1 MVRVRC
7 AAALAVIAMVL
18 SGCSGSDEKPLTHAQ
33 LKARLLNASTV
44 PPGAKVL
51 DLGDDADDGVRP
63 AEGLDCDSLIS
74 LAGAFYDDKAAR
86 PITDANISVN
96 SRPAD
101 GGSLWLGNEFLLD
114 YHGDDAHKAL
124 VDVRSLVG
132 KCPPEV
138 SDYNITTTYR
148 VANVPGLGDE
158 GFYLHASLTNEGG
171 QQMERQSAVVRVG
184 HTLIVISATTAI
196 LPGAPSPTDPMI
208 KAAYNRFTS
217 A

>member
-7 AAALAVIAMVL
+7 VAALAVIAMVL
-18 SGCSGSDEKPLTHAQ
+18 SGCSGSDEKPLNHAQ

-44 PPGAKVL
+44 PPGAKVV
-51 DLGDDADDGVRP
+51 DVGDDAGDGVP
-63 AEGLDCDSLIS
+63 VANGLDCDSLIS
-74 LAGAFYDDKAAR
+74 LAGALSDDKAVR
-86 PITDANISVN
+86 PVADANVMVN

-101 GGSLWLGNEFLLD
+101 GGSLWLGNEFLLNF
-114 YHGDDAHKAL
+114 HGDDAHRVL

-138 SDYNITTTYR
+138 SEYNITTTYR
-148 VANVPGLGDE
+148 VAPDLGLGDE
-158 GFYLHASLTNEGG
+158 GLYLRASLTDEGG
-171 QQMERQSAVVRVG
+171 RQMERQSAAVRVG
-184 HTLIVISATTAI
+184 NTLIVISATTAI

-208 KAAYNRFTS
+208 KAAFHRFTS